1 MLRER
6 IKTSL
11 IVPKI
16 IFLLTIFLGVMC
28 VILAIMFLTVDAQT
42 IIITA
47 SEFTESFSESVG
59 VSDEIKAEVIR
70 GDP

>member
-11 IVPKI
+11 IVPKL

-28 VILAIMFLTVDAQT
+28 VVLAIMFLTVDAQT
-42 IIITA
+42 IVTEA
-47 SEFTESFSESVG
+47 SYFTESINESLMI
-59 VSDEIKAEVIR
+59 SDEIEVTLN
-70 GDP
+70 P